1 MGSEECWREAVVDR
15 RRRSSG
21 PCHKLNLG
29 CGEER
34 GEGEEKG
41 ERKERGGGR
50 GRRERGGKREKKQRD
65 KVGGGG
71 RGGEKGR
78 KMGNGENGMKLL
90 FCLCITGYILVFIVE
105 AELELVN

>member
-1 MGSEECWREAVVDR
+1 MGSEECWKEAVVDR

-41 ERKERGGGR
+41 ERKERGGGGGGER
-50 GRRERGGKREKKQRD
+50 ERREKRE
-65 KVGGGG
+65 
-71 RGGEKGR
+71 
-78 KMGNGENGMKLL
+78 
-90 FCLCITGYILVFIVE
+90 E
-105 AELELVN
+105 AEG